1 MKHFIAVFL
10 FLYIGTSAQTHRF
23 IYEVNYKKDSTSNII
38 TKEFYHL
45 DINPENV
52 EYYGRDYFIMDS
64 LMTNNVQMTEQNSK
78 GSLGDIII
86 HDKNSQNYDNY
97 ELLQYDMIHLKSVDK
112 QKWKLSKD
120 KKTLGQ
126 YSVQKAETSWGGRHW
141 TAWFA
146 EAIPFPEGPYKFNGL
161 PGIIMELS
169 DSKGN
174 YNFKLIR
181 SENFPET
188 VKSPVPS
195 FFISKAVL
203 ILKEKYVKTK
213 MMYYNDPLAFLKN
226 MNITLTSDNYA
237 ILKDGTKVTLNNQKE
252 VIAKQQKLIR
262 DYNNPI
268 ELDQAINYPSK

>member
-45 DINPENV
+45 DINQKDV
-52 EYYGRDYFIMDS
+52 AYYGRDYFIMDP
-64 LMTNNVQMTEQNSK
+64 LMTNNTPMTEENDKLNLS
-78 GSLGDIII
+78 DIEI
-86 HDKNSQNYDNY
+86 HDLNSPNYDTY
-97 ELLQYDMIHLKSVDK
+97 ELLQFDIIHLKSVDK
-112 QKWKLSKD
+112 QKWKLSNE
-120 KKTLGQ
+120 KKMIGQ
-126 YSVQKAETSWGGRHW
+126 YNVQKAETNWGGRHW

-146 EAIPFPEGPYKFNGL
+146 EEIPFPEGPYKFHGL

-174 YNFKLIR
+174 YNFKLVK
-181 SENFPET
+181 SKNFPET
-188 VKSPVPS
+188 EKHP
-195 FFISKAVL
+195 FFLKRAVF
-203 ILKEKYVKTK
+203 IPREKYVKTK

-226 MNITLTSDNYA
+226 MNITLTPDNWA
-237 ILKDGTKVTLNNQKE
+237 MLKDGTKVTLNNQKE
-252 VIAKQQKLIR
+252 LIAKQQKLIR